1 MVDIKISLLER
12 QVESGMKLKELA
24 EFYSLPV
31 AQMKKVLKQAN
42 LRIRSFRKPQFNL
55 IDDTVADTQAE
66 NIISDVEFEES
77 TPTNTVEAENQAAVQ
92 TETEIAQEISW

>member
-12 QVESGMKLKELA
+12 QIEAGMKLKELA

-42 LRIRSFRKPQFNL
+42 LRIRNFRRPQFNL
-55 IDDTVADTQAE
+55 IDDTVADTQVE
-66 NIISDVEFEES
+66 NVVSGTEFEE
-77 TPTNTVEAENQAAVQ
+77 PILINAVEAENQTASQ
-92 TETEIAQEISW
+92 IETEIVQDISW